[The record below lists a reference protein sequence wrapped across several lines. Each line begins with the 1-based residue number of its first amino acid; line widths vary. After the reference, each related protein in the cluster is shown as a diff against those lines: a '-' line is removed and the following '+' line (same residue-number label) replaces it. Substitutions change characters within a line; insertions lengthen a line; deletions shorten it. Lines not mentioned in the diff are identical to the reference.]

1 MNIQDSMFTLVAQP
15 LNTVKLSIQYR
26 MNSVIMDLAN
36 KLVYKG
42 QMSCGGEAQSES
54 FLDLPT
60 HTLKKYVYSL
70 PKKIQRWISS
80 VLSKKLIKSV
90 VFLETSSMNA
100 IEEKIGET
108 VRNVHEAQIVKLCVQ
123 SFVEVYSLPLYY
135 QPFVLISKLVA
146 LQRVN

>member
-1 MNIQDSMFTLVAQP
+1 MNIPDSMFTLVAQP

-42 QMSCGGEAQSES
+42 QMSCGGEVQSES

-60 HTLKKYVYSL
+60 PILKTYVYSL

-123 SFVEVYSLPLYY
+123 SFIEVCTANHP
-135 QPFVLISKLVA
+135 PISFL
-146 LQRVN
+146 LL